1 MYKNYIF
8 DQGDIILDI
17 DAGLSLNAFQKLL
30 PPSSKPLP
38 ISVADLMGG
47 SEGRLVC
54 EYQVGNISTSE
65 FLHSLKSVVRQDV
78 TEAQILDAW
87 NAMILDIP
95 SERLD
100 ALLELRRRG
109 ARVFML
115 SNTNDG
121 HTTHIINKCFAGS
134 RNNMLRYFDDLFLS
148 HEMHL
153 AKPDSEI
160 YSETI
165 RRAGIDPSATI
176 YFDDLPQNIEAGNR
190 AGFHSVLTKGSAWL
204 SLFDL

>member
-8 DQGDIILDI
+8 DQGDVILDI
-17 DAGLSLNAFQKLL
+17 DANLSLGAFQRLI
-30 PPSSKPLP
+30 PSSPESLP

-54 EYQVGNISTSE
+54 EYQIGNISTSE

-78 TEAQILDAW
+78 EENQILEAW

-95 SERLD
+95 MERLE

-109 ARVFML
+109 AKVFML
-115 SNTNDG
+115 SNTNDA

-134 RNNMLRYFDDLFLS
+134 RSNMLRYFDALFLS
-148 HEMHL
+148 HEMRL
-153 AKPDSEI
+153 AKPDDEI
-160 YSETI
+160 YQETI
-165 RRAGIDPSATI
+165 RRAGIDPNETI
-176 YFDDLPQNIEAGNR
+176 YFDDLPQNIEAGIR
-190 AGFHSVLTKGSAWL
+190 AGFHSVLTKGSNWL
-204 SLFDL
+204 SLLDL